1 MSDQQK
7 KYEFRRYLEE
17 LKNKS
22 GRGTELISLYIPP
35 DKQIHEV
42 VAQLRD
48 EYGQASNIKS
58 KSTRTNVQSA
68 IESILSR
75 LKYISKP
82 PENGLVIFCG
92 AVAAGADK
100 TEMEVYILEPPEPIN
115 IYKYHCD
122 SRFFLEPL
130 EEMLKDKKTY
140 GLIVLDRR
148 EATIGILRGKTI
160 EALRYLTS
168 NVPGKHRQGGQS
180 ARRFERLREIA
191 IHEFYKRIGDAA
203 SEIFLSIDPK
213 DLEGI
218 LIGGPSPT
226 KEEFYKGGYLHH
238 ELQKKVIGLFDVS
251 YTDDTGLYELV
262 ENASE
267 ALEQHDLVR
276 EKELMRRFMR
286 ELAKEDG
293 GLAVYGEE
301 EVRRNLMM
309 GSVDILLISE
319 DLRKVRVKYRC
330 QSCGHKEEV
339 TLSDGSQP
347 LQKKCPKCGGEMSA
361 EETKD
366 IVKEL
371 SEIAEQMGTKVEFI
385 STEFEEGEQLLKAFG
400 GMAGILRYRTS

>member
-7 KYEFRRYLEE
+7 RYEFKRYLEE
-17 LKNKS
+17 LRKKS

-48 EYGQASNIKS
+48 EYGQAANIKS

-75 LKYISKP
+75 LKYFSKP
-82 PENGLVIFCG
+82 PENGMVIFCG
-92 AVAAGADK
+92 AVAVGADK
-100 TEMEVYILEPPEPIN
+100 SEMETYIIEPPEPIT

-122 SRFFLEPL
+122 SRFYLEPL
-130 EEMLKDKKTY
+130 EEMLQDKKTY

-148 EATIGILRGKTI
+148 EATIGILRGKNI

-203 SEIFLSIDPK
+203 SEIFLSMDQEN
-213 DLEGI
+213 LEGI

-226 KEEFYKGGYLHH
+226 KEEFVKGGYLHH
-238 ELQKKVIGLFDVS
+238 ELQKKILGLFDVS

-267 ALEQHDLVR
+267 ALEHHDLLR
-276 EKELMRRFMR
+276 EKELMRRFMK
-286 ELAKEDG
+286 ELVKED

-301 EVRRNLMM
+301 EVRKNLLM
-309 GSVDILLISE
+309 GSVEVLLISE
-319 DLRKVRVKYRC
+319 DLRKMRVKYKC
-330 QSCGHKEEV
+330 ESCGEMKEV
-339 TLSDGSQP
+339 TISDEQNVGSV
-347 LQKKCPKCGGEMSA
+347 KCEKCGIEMKV

-366 IVKEL
+366 IVHEL

-400 GMAGILRYRTS
+400 GIAGILRYRTS

>member
-1 MSDQQK
+1 MSSQQK
-7 KYEFRRYLEE
+7 KYEFKRYLEE
-17 LKNKS
+17 LRKKS

-75 LKYISKP
+75 LKYFSKP
-82 PENGLVIFCG
+82 PENGMVIFCG
-92 AVAAGADK
+92 AVAVGGDK
-100 TEMEVYILEPPEPIN
+100 TEMETYIIEPPEPIN

-130 EEMLKDKKTY
+130 EEMLEDKKTY

-148 EATIGILRGKTI
+148 EATIGMLRGKTV
-160 EALRYLTS
+160 EPLRYLTS

-213 DLEGI
+213 ELEGI

-226 KEEFYKGGYLHH
+226 KEEFVKGNYLHH
-238 ELQKKVIGLFDVS
+238 ELQKKILGLFDVS
-251 YTDDTGLYELV
+251 YTDDTGLYELI

-267 ALEQHDLVR
+267 VLEQHDLMR
-276 EKELMRRFMR
+276 EKELMRRFMK
-286 ELAKEDG
+286 ELVKED

-301 EVRRNLMM
+301 EVRRNLLV
-309 GSVDILLISE
+309 GAVEIVLISE
-319 DLRKVRVKYRC
+319 DLRKLRLKYLC
-330 QSCGHKEEV
+330 DSCGNIVEE
-339 TLSDGSQP
+339 TFSGDTPPQT
-347 LQKKCPKCGGEMSA
+347 KKCPKCGADMKL
-361 EETKD
+361 EESKD
-366 IVKEL
+366 IVQEFSEL
-371 SEIAEQMGTKVEFI
+371 AEQSGARVEII

-400 GMAGILRYRTS
+400 GIAGILRYRTS

>member
-1 MSDQQK
+1 
-7 KYEFRRYLEE
+7 
-17 LKNKS
+17 
-22 GRGTELISLYIPP
+22 
-35 DKQIHEV
+35 
-42 VAQLRD
+42 QLRD